1 MALQKQAHQFVVNPQ
16 LRDLNPTT
24 AGYSLPAV
32 PGERNQMFNKNCHL
46 LHYVYTGKGEVHMR
60 GTVYHVHA
68 GQAFLMRPE
77 DKGYHIADTDEPWGL
92 RWVIFTGE
100 LAQDLSAL
108 PPVFEPSSDQLRYLK
123 DLSSYR
129 DELGHL
135 LASDLLQLYAELVK
149 TKNSRTDHIQ
159 KAVNYIQMHY
169 SEDLIV
175 QNIADHVGINRY
187 YLTRIFKEKTG
198 ITIQD
203 QLTNVRIF
211 ESKRYLRLGHSVQET
226 AYLCGFNDAAT
237 YSRLFKK
244 KEGCSPRT
252 WKNTFLKDLNALEK
266 AMERPL

>member
-1 MALQKQAHQFVVNPQ
+1 MALQKQAHQFVVNPH

-24 AGYSLPAV
+24 AGYSLPSA
-32 PGERNQMFNKNCHL
+32 PGTRDQMFNKNCHL
-46 LHYVYTGKGEVHMR
+46 LHYVYTGKGEVYMR

-68 GQAFLMRPE
+68 GQAFLLRPE
-77 DKGYHIADTDEPWGL
+77 DKGYHIADNDEPWGL

-108 PPVFEPSSDQLRYLK
+108 PPVFEPSGDQLRYLK
-123 DLSSYR
+123 NLSSYS

-149 TKNSRTDHIQ
+149 TKNSRADHIQ

-226 AYLCGFNDAAT
+226 AFLCGFNDAAT

-252 WKNTFLKDLNALEK
+252 WKNTFLKDLNTLEK
-266 AMERPL
+266 EMKDSF